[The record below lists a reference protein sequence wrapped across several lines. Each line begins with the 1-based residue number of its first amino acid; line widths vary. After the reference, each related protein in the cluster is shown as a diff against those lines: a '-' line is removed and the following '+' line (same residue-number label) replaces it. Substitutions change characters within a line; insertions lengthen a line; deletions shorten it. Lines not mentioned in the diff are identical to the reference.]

1 MARRMR
7 HGLDYFPLDT
17 SWDLSMRLLK
27 AKYGLEG
34 LGTVIQLMQM
44 IYREGYYIE
53 WSSETRQLFCAENQI
68 DEPKLNAILEF
79 CLGHGL
85 FNQDLFKQYS
95 VLTSQAIQRQWI
107 KICLYA
113 KHKNLGIDARLNL
126 CPENSDA
133 YDGQK
138 REYLD
143 GNRGKN
149 AQKSESLRDNFG
161 DFPDN
166 GGDFPDNCGKFP
178 KNPRNMQEIGTEIKE
193 KENKEKKSTLA
204 EFCAQPVQSAKEIPA
219 LIQALAEKKRA
230 FPNGP
235 PDSKESI
242 SAKFQ
247 QLISKNKGS

>member
-85 FNQDLFKQYS
+85 FNQDLFKKYS

-107 KICLYA
+107 KICLYS

-149 AQKSESLRDNFG
+149 AQNSESLRDNFG

-166 GGDFPDNCGKFP
+166 DGDFPDNCGKFP

-204 EFCAQPVQSAKEIPA
+204 EFCAQPVENKRE
-219 LIQALAEKKRA
+219 IQALIKALAQKKSA

-235 PDSKESI
+235 PGEKEP
-242 SAKFQ
+242 SALPFQ
-247 QLISKNKGS
+247 RIANKERQ